1 MGMISPVLL
10 AAVAAASVLL
20 AVVLGRRII
29 AARTFAR
36 AVGRLGAVTSVERER
51 RALLAGPAERIAATG
66 PGAALERYAAQ
77 MHPQLAFSDV
87 VAWLCCGLIGGVL
100 VGAALFPRSPLIA
113 ATTVAGPVVLDRVA
127 RARGSRARRR
137 LAEELPDALH
147 LQAAALRAGHSVAS
161 SLNAV
166 ATELGGGLGDE
177 LKLVTRSL
185 AMGEP
190 LDAALAAMQR
200 RVVNR
205 DVDMWVTAMLVHRIT
220 GGNLNAIISSLAQRI
235 RQRQHLRAEVRA
247 LTAQT
252 RLSGAVV
259 ASAPAA
265 FFVILS
271 ITSRE
276 QMQVLFTTRLGWL
289 LLLVGGAMQ
298 ALGYLWI
305 RRIARVRL

>member
-1 MGMISPVLL
+1 MISPALL
-10 AAVAAASVLL
+10 ATVTAASVLL
-20 AVVLGRRII
+20 AVVLGRRIM
-29 AARTFAR
+29 AARTFTR
-36 AVGRLGAVTSVERER
+36 AVGRLGVVAPVERRR
-51 RALLAGPAERIAATG
+51 RAMLAGPAARFAATR
-66 PGAALERYAAQ
+66 PGAALESYATQ
-77 MHPQLAFSDV
+77 MHPQVAFSDV
-87 VAWLCCGLIGGVL
+87 VAWLCCGFVGGAL
-100 VGAALFPRSPLIA
+100 AGAALFPRSPLIV
-113 ATTVAGPVVLDRVA
+113 ATTIAGPVVLDRVA
-127 RARGSRARRR
+127 KARGSRARRK
-137 LAEELPDALH
+137 LAEELPDALQ

-161 SLNAV
+161 SLSAV
-166 ATELGGGLGDE
+166 ASELGGGLGDE

-205 DVDMWVTAMLVHRIT
+205 DIDMWVTAMLVHRVS
-220 GGNLNAIISSLAQRI
+220 GGNLTAIISSLGQRI

-276 QMQVLFTTRLGWL
+276 QMQVLFTTRIGWL

-298 ALGYLWI
+298 TLGYLWI
-305 RRIARVRL
+305 RRIAKVRL